1 MLFIIKWADDGMG
14 EHYQITDM
22 QLQMVVRNPA
32 TGDIAV
38 YDTDGISVHR
48 VSVLNSKTFA
58 RRYTKRFTDSV
69 TSISFSEKG
78 TYLIVGT
85 ASVNGTYIVSWA
97 RRCV

>member
-1 MLFIIKWADDGMG
+1 MLFPFESETTQDKSFYSIGNDGFIIKWADDGMG

-78 TYLIVGT
+78 T
-85 ASVNGTYIVSWA
+85 
-97 RRCV
+97 